1 MTSLSQNPGRFA
13 GLLYVLTSIVGF
25 FAMAYVPGKLIV
37 HGNAAA
43 TANNIAA
50 SATLFR
56 LGIAA
61 ELIGMAGFIFVALAL
76 YDLLKGVNQRQACL
90 MVILIVVSIPIA
102 FLNELNSIAALVLV
116 RGADFLSTFE
126 KPHREA
132 LAMLFLKLHGQG
144 FGVAEIFWGLWLFPL
159 GLLVYRSRFLPRFLG
174 VWLVFAG
181 IAWVILS
188 LTGILL
194 PQYQD
199 KVDSYSQPALFG
211 EIALMFWFLIKGA
224 KPKQLV
230 GSVPSAAVG

>member
-1 MTSLSQNPGRFA
+1 
-13 GLLYVLTSIVGF
+13 LLWPKY
-25 FAMAYVPGKLIV
+25 
-37 HGNAAA
+37 
-43 TANNIAA
+43 
-50 SATLFR
+50 
-56 LGIAA
+56 
-61 ELIGMAGFIFVALAL
+61 
-76 YDLLKGVNQRQACL
+76 
-90 MVILIVVSIPIA
+90 
-102 FLNELNSIAALVLV
+102 
-116 RGADFLSTFE
+116 
-126 KPHREA
+126 
-132 LAMLFLKLHGQG
+132 
-144 FGVAEIFWGLWLFPL
+144 FWGLWLFPL